1 MIQLRTYQQR
11 AIDQLRTS
19 LREGKKRIVL
29 CAPTG
34 AGKTVIFSA
43 MAYSAIQKQKRVLI
57 VTDRLELLN
66 QSGGALNRLD
76 LHAERIEAGNECRFG
91 QSLYVAMVETLHRRL
106 KDARYLKL
114 LQSFDLIIFD
124 EAHKQAFNKLFE
136 HIPETA
142 TVIGATATPYRDGN
156 QTSMRDFYHSIID
169 AATVQ
174 ELIDLGYLCQ
184 PNYYGTPIDL
194 SGVKKRGGDYDADS
208 LADMYSRNHVYAGV
222 TENYQRISP
231 SQKALVFC
239 ANIRS
244 SLELCENMQ
253 ASGIPAK
260 HLDSTMTDHE
270 RARILTWFTTTPDA
284 VLCNVGILTTGFDC
298 PDVRVVILYRATQSL
313 PLFMQMIGRGSRIA
327 NAKDTFTVLDFGNNV
342 HRHGLWEQDRNWSLD
357 KKKKK
362 DGIAPMKDCPQCDAI
377 LAAVVMVCPNC
388 GHEWDRK
395 KKEREEIFVQ
405 LRLLNPPQVRQI
417 AQGKSLEER
426 AEMCKAGLIKPFWV
440 LHNLTTIDEAKAFTE
455 YMGWKWSGWWHY
467 NRHRFPNLKIHQYEN
482 N

>member
-1 MIQLRTYQQR
+1 MIHLRPYQQR
-11 AIDQLRTS
+11 AIDQLRAS

-57 VTDRLELLN
+57 VTDRVELLN

-76 LHAERIEAGNECRFG
+76 LHAERIEAGNECRFD
-91 QSLYVAMVETLHRRL
+91 QLLYVAMIETLHRRL

-124 EAHKQAFNKLFE
+124 EAHKQAFNKLFD
-136 HIPETA
+136 HIPESV

-156 QTSMRDFYHSIID
+156 QTSMRDFYHTIVD

-174 ELIDLGYLCQ
+174 ELIDLEYLCQ
-184 PNYYGTPIDL
+184 PRYYGAPIDL
-194 SGVKKRGGDYDADS
+194 SDVKKRGNDYDADS
-208 LADMYSRNHVYAGV
+208 LADMYSKNQVFAGV
-222 TENYQRISP
+222 TENYLRITP
-231 SQKALVFC
+231 GEKALVFC

-244 SLELCENMQ
+244 SLELCSNMLQ
-253 ASGIPAK
+253 AGIQAK
-260 HLDSTMTDHE
+260 HLDSTMTDHD
-270 RARILTWFTTTPDA
+270 RRKILTWFTSTPDA

-298 PDVRVVILYRATQSL
+298 PDVRVIILYRATQSL
-313 PLFMQMIGRGSRIA
+313 PLYMQMIGRGSRLA
-327 NAKDTFTVLDFGNNV
+327 PGKDAFTVLDFGNNV
-342 HRHGLWEQDRNWSLD
+342 KRHGLWEQERKWTLD

-362 DGIAPMKDCPQCDAI
+362 AGVAPMKDCPKCDTI
-377 LAAVVMVCPNC
+377 LAAVVIVCPEC

-395 KKEREEIFVQ
+395 EKEREEVFVQ
-405 LRLLNPPQVRQI
+405 LRLLNPPQVRQV
-417 AQGKSLEER
+417 AMSKTLEER

-440 LHNLTTIDEAKAFTE
+440 LHNLSSIEEAKAFTG
-455 YMGWKWSGWWHY
+455 YMGWKWAGWWHY
-467 NRHRFPNLKIHQYEN
+467 NKHRFPNLARGLAGVE
-482 N
+482 